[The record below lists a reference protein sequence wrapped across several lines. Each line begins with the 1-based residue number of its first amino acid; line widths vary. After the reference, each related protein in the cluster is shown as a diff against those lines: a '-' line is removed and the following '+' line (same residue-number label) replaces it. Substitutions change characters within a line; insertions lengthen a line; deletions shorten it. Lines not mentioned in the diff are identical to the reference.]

1 MYIYWLENQ
10 RRCGPATVPDV
21 LSKLHLGELTWDTP
35 GWHSGCQE
43 WLPLRCLPALADFAE
58 LGTPPTKTEEEPPQ
72 PKPKL
77 HEASL
82 PVQPVRL
89 PTPMARFAARV
100 MDCTIYATMVLGV
113 AYALGLPFHPYLL
126 PGHPLFWVGMPVL
139 EALLLRIWRT
149 TPGKRWVGIRV
160 TCAGG
165 AGYLTM
171 LGRSLCV
178 FVFGMGCMLPLFMP
192 IMCFFSYINVRR
204 RGLARWDTLSGVIPV
219 ALPTAGLATVVFM
232 IPFILLCMHLC
243 SYFVFPW
250 LPDMIQLMQEQ
261 NPQAAEFIQR
271 LMGN

>member
-21 LSKLHLGELTWDTP
+21 LSKIHLGELTWDTL

-58 LGTPPTKTEEEPPQ
+58 LDPPQMDKGEEERQPQ
-72 PKPKL
+72 PVL
-77 HEASL
+77 REAPI

-89 PTPMARFAARV
+89 PTPMVRFAARV
-100 MDCTIYATMVLGV
+100 TDCTIYATLVLGV
-113 AYALGLPFHPYLL
+113 AYALGLQFHPYLL

-149 TPGKRWVGIRV
+149 TPGKRWMGIKV
-160 TCAGG
+160 TCASK

-178 FVFGMGCMLPLFMP
+178 FVFGMGCMLPLLML
-192 IMCFFSYINVRR
+192 IMCFFSYRNVRR
-204 RGLARWDTLSGVIPV
+204 CGLARWDTLSGVIPV
-219 ALPTAGLATVVFM
+219 ALPTTTPAMVFLM
-232 IPFILLCMHLC
+232 VPFILLCMQLC